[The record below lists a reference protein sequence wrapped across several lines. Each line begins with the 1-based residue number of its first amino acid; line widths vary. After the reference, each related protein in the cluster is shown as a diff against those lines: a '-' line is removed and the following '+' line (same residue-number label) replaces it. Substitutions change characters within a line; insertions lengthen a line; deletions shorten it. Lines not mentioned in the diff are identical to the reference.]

1 VHVVFVQFG
10 DYRDAVARF
19 GRGEEETYYAQRY
32 SVEFVATLARTKPV
46 SVVCLNSAEHDE
58 MLANGVRSCGL
69 RLYREHGQ
77 LEVLRLLSRLQPTHV
92 VLAAPIPAVVAWAI
106 ATRRRLLPIF
116 ADSFDTRRPGAR
128 LRHWALSRLL
138 RSSSITI
145 VANHNVNAS
154 RGLVRLG
161 VPASK
166 VVPWDW
172 PPQHTP
178 HGVAPK
184 SGRARADAV
193 RALFVGSVTEDKG
206 VGDAIEAV
214 ASLRARGLDARLT
227 VIGQGRDSSALES
240 RARALGLR
248 DVVEFR
254 GRTSNEEAL
263 EAMRLHD
270 VVLVPSRHSYPEG
283 LPMTIYEAF
292 CSRTPLVVSDHPML
306 DGRASRDGHGCAG
319 FRSRGSRALHL
330 GARAL
335 RGTLPSHLRGFG
347 GGLGAPPVSRPVG
360 SAGRAIPG
368 AGR

>member
-1 VHVVFVQFG
+1 M
-10 DYRDAVARF
+10 
-19 GRGEEETYYAQRY
+19 
-32 SVEFVATLARTKPV
+32 PV

-58 MLANGVRSCGL
+58 TLANGVRSLGL

-77 LEVLRLLSRLQPTHV
+77 LEVLRLLSRLRPTHV

-128 LRHWALSRLL
+128 LRHWVLSRLL
-138 RSSSITI
+138 RSSSISI

-178 HGVAPK
+178 YGVAPK
-184 SGRARADAV
+184 SGRAQSDAV

-206 VGDAIEAV
+206 VGDAIDAV

-254 GRTSNEEAL
+254 GRTSHEEAL
-263 EAMRLHD
+263 EAMRWHD

-292 CSRTPLVVSDHPML
+292 CSRTPLVVSDHPMFRGMVENL
-306 DGRASRDGHGCAG
+306 ETGMVARASDPEDLARCISELAHSEDLYRRISAASVGAWERLQCPVQWGALVERFLARGDDEGSFLERFSLASPRYG
-319 FRSRGSRALHL
+319 FLKK
-330 GARAL
+330 
-335 RGTLPSHLRGFG
+335 
-347 GGLGAPPVSRPVG
+347 
-360 SAGRAIPG
+360 
-368 AGR
+368 